1 MKVANLFGALVL
13 TSATLLSNQA
23 SAGLFAPTIT
33 PLGDLNS
40 APSVEAN
47 LIHFQSII
55 SPDYYTFSLST
66 ESDVNVD
73 FSSLLNF
80 SVGAKFSLWNSTGTT
95 KLQEF
100 NMPTLSVLGGP
111 ELTFSDIAA
120 GSYQFRYTSSL
131 FNLGALS
138 TVTFTATPVPE
149 PETNALMLLGLGMI
163 GFIARR
169 KFV

>member
-13 TSATLLSNQA
+13 TTATLFSNQA

-66 ESDVNVD
+66 ESDVAVD

-100 NMPTLSVLGGP
+100 NMPTLVALGGP

-131 FNLGALS
+131 FNIGALS

>member
-13 TSATLLSNQA
+13 TSATLFSNQA

-33 PLGDLNS
+33 PLGNLNS

-66 ESDVNVD
+66 ESDVSVD
-73 FSSLLNF
+73 FSSLLNLNL
-80 SVGAKFSLWNSTGTT
+80 GAKFSLWNSTGTT

-100 NMPTLSVLGGP
+100 NMPTLVVFGGP

-131 FNLGALS
+131 VNIGGLS
-138 TVTFTATPVPE
+138 RVTFTATPVPE

-169 KFV
+169 KLV